1 MSPRSDARN
10 ANATRYPTSAV
21 PPWSIILQNHPKI
34 LAVGASGKFAGLV
47 IQELTARGAV
57 VRGLIKDG
65 AKEALVRQHG
75 AAEIAIG
82 DLTDRASLD
91 AALTGV
97 DGVFYIAPA
106 FIAKEADVGKS
117 MVEAATETGVRRFVF
132 SSVIH
137 PILSGLTNHAQ
148 KAPVEEALL
157 TAGMEYTFLHP
168 TVFFQNFT
176 DSWPR
181 IVKAGVVAEPWS
193 VETRFSR
200 VDYRDVAETAAIA
213 LTEDTLLY
221 GTFELCAE
229 GWHNRN
235 DVAAIIGEVL
245 GRSIRAKRV
254 DPKAAAASAGPGAPA
269 LEKMFD
275 WYDRRG
281 LQGNALTLRA
291 ILGREPRTLRAFF
304 TELAAAVDGKSA
316 AASAK
321 AA

>member
-1 MSPRSDARN
+1 M
-10 ANATRYPTSAV
+10 
-21 PPWSIILQNHPKI
+21 QNPLKV

-47 IQELTARGAV
+47 IPQLTARGAV

-65 AKEALVRQHG
+65 AREALVRRHG

-97 DGVFYIAPA
+97 DAVFYIAPA
-106 FIAKEADVGKS
+106 FLADEADVGKS
-117 MVEAATETGVRRFVF
+117 MVEAARAADVRRFVF

-137 PILSGLTNHAQ
+137 PILSGLANHAQ

-157 TAGMEYTFLHP
+157 TAGMEYTLLHP
-168 TVFFQNFT
+168 TLFFQNFNR
-176 DSWPR
+176 SWPG
-181 IVKAGVVAEPWS
+181 IVKGGVLAEPWS

-200 VDYRDVAETAAIA
+200 VDYRDVAEAAAIA
-213 LTEDTLLY
+213 LTEDRLLY

-229 GWHNRN
+229 GWHDRN
-235 DVAAIIGEVL
+235 DVAAMIGEAL
-245 GRSIRAKRV
+245 GRPVRAERA
-254 DPKAAAASAGPGAPA
+254 DPKAAAANAGPGAPA

-281 LQGNALTLRA
+281 LRGNALTLRA

-304 TELAAAVDGKSA
+304 AELAAADGKSA